1 MTFFVLLNTVGMS
14 MQKYNM
20 DLMTVY
26 IIEFAG
32 EIFTWIFICEM
43 VSRIIAIGPVKYL
56 RDKMNWLD
64 GGIVSLSI
72 FEMLLTAVIGSGGG
86 SAFKAI
92 RVLRTLRVLRVA
104 RLLRQLKSMQVII
117 KVISV
122 SFMDFVYITLLVF
135 VFIFIYTLLGMRLFG
150 GNLNFPEGLP
160 RQNFD
165 TFIVA
170 FFTSF

>member
-72 FEMLLTAVIGSGGG
+72 FEMLLTKRSCKKLTLENGS
-86 SAFKAI
+86 F
-92 RVLRTLRVLRVA
+92 
-104 RLLRQLKSMQVII
+104 
-117 KVISV
+117 
-122 SFMDFVYITLLVF
+122 ITDCN
-135 VFIFIYTLLGMRLFG
+135 R
-150 GNLNFPEGLP
+150 
-160 RQNFD
+160 
-165 TFIVA
+165 
-170 FFTSF
+170 